1 MGNFRLYLRYMH
13 ISTPLPSNLR
23 AVLFDFDGTLL
34 DSFSGHFAAYQVTFA
49 HFGLPASLEDLL
61 RVYSPDWLQVYRAMG
76 LPEQCWAEADA
87 IWLAEAS
94 RHTPQLFPGAP
105 ELLDGLRPHFAL
117 GLVTSGSSERV
128 KNDLER
134 TGLDGRFQV
143 IITGGDVCTPKPD
156 PEGLLSA
163 LAQLQAAPTQ
173 AVFVGDAAADAHMA
187 QAAGVTFIG
196 MLSQFSGA
204 LPEGDYPRVRS
215 LPELARLFTD

>member
-1 MGNFRLYLRYMH
+1 MH
-13 ISTPLPSNLR
+13 IPTPLPPDLR

-94 RHTPQLFPGAP
+94 RHTPQLFPGAQ
-105 ELLDGLRPHFAL
+105 ELLDGLSPRFAL
-117 GLVTSGSSERV
+117 GLVTSGSRERV
-128 KNDLER
+128 KRDLER
-134 TGLDGRFQV
+134 TGLERHFQV